1 MSDEKNAYTLRW
13 SRDNTHIFDDSLSG
27 YTSGSYALH
36 LLNAINHDDDA
47 VIDDVLS
54 LIHGIKTD
62 LLSDESIPENTYRD
76 VFKYLVFF
84 ARKNSRELD
93 QYVKRYRDT
102 QEKLKTAEEYSNKFR
117 YGQRATANAQMK
129 KMFIE
134 YVRKHNIIIERIT
147 DLDIQPMERHISGL
161 GGVDKKTTIKKWYK
175 EAMPHVTL
183 KRGVVKKKQAE

>member
-102 QEKLKTAEEYSNKFR
+102 QEKLQVSEEYGDKFR
-117 YGQRATANAQMK
+117 HGQRGTTNAQMK
-129 KMFIE
+129 KMFIKHVCE
-134 YVRKHNIIIERIT
+134 HNIIIERIT
-147 DLDIQPMERHISGL
+147 DLDIQSMKKHISGL
-161 GGVDKKTTIKKWYK
+161 EGVTQTTRKKWYK

-183 KRGVVKKKQAE
+183 KRGAVKKKQAE